1 MKKEHAMGKK
11 SIHKVSPKQKR
22 VKFWDKTVC
31 IIDKMMQKN
40 YPERIIKLAIQIAKL
55 IMIIKKIFDSFGK

>member
-1 MKKEHAMGKK
+1 MIIKNPIKKEYVMGKK
-11 SIHKVSPKQKR
+11 SIHKVSPRQKR

-40 YPERIIKLAIQIAKL
+40 YQTGNPNRQTDNDYQETL
-55 IMIIKKIFDSFGK
+55 